1 VVTVAHGGGVTGRRA
16 PVLLL
21 VVIGIG
27 VVALAAQ
34 QVLSRLQ
41 SGGSSIPVAPGQV
54 RIVLYGDSLATQAE
68 AYIRAAVS
76 AHHKAALEYKSFL
89 GTAICDWLH
98 DMATTAK
105 SFHPRA
111 VLMEF
116 SGDSL
121 TPCMRDHKTG
131 GPLAGAALVAKYRT
145 DADKA
150 MSIFTR
156 PTVYWVGAPPTADP
170 VESAIGA
177 QVRAVYEALPGSF
190 PKARYV
196 DAGAAV
202 TDRGSYTPYLPCLSF
217 EPCLGPR
224 QNGLQVNQV
233 RSPDGI
239 HFCPIQVKGSGN
251 CPVYASGAFRFAAAM
266 AAPLIVDLGL

>member
-1 VVTVAHGGGVTGRRA
+1 VI
-16 PVLLL
+16 
-21 VVIGIG
+21 IGIG
-27 VVALAAQ
+27 VAGLVAPH
-34 QVLSRLQ
+34 VVSRLQ
-41 SGGSSIPVAPGQV
+41 GNGSSLPVAPGQV

-68 AYIRAAVS
+68 PYFRLAVS
-76 AHHKAALEYKSFL
+76 VHHKAALEYKSFP

-98 DMATTAK
+98 DMSTTAK

-111 VLMEF
+111 VVMEF

-121 TPCMRDHKTG
+121 TPCMRDHRTG
-131 GPLAGAALVAKYRT
+131 PPLAGAALVAKYRT
-145 DADKA
+145 DADRA

-170 VESAIGA
+170 AESAIGA
-177 QVRAVYEALPGSF
+177 QVRAIYQALSGKF
-190 PKARYV
+190 PNAKYV

-202 TDRGSYTPYLPCLSF
+202 TDHGNYTQYLPCLSF

-224 QNGLQVNQV
+224 QNGVQVNQV

-239 HFCPIQVKGSGN
+239 HFCPVQVKGNGN

-266 AAPLIVDLGL
+266 AAPLIADLGL